1 MQDKRREEQTPE
13 SSPFES
19 EEISTL
25 PEDERREILSEID
38 RIASAAK
45 IAVTPDT
52 FTIPARY
59 RGIRLPLL
67 LNLAAA
73 LVLVGGVFGLFQLFQ
88 EEDELLRAGGG
99 VTMTAESRLIR
110 EIRREGEQ
118 RLEAK
123 DSEIASIRSQ
133 LEEARRE
140 RSAIRAG
147 IETRVRELEEQL
159 RAELEAEI
167 EVERLRLIREG
178 VGEED
183 IERLLRDYERRRL
196 VELRAE
202 VEAYRAELEREQE
215 ERVAVLAALELELA
229 RNLEEA
235 RRERNAILEDARR
248 RETELRSGYEQ
259 RLARLSEPV
268 ALAQQQV
275 AALERQ
281 RETEELVQQQ
291 IAGFYERIRS
301 AIAGADYR
309 GALEVIGRFR
319 QYLGTDGAPG
329 LPLVE
334 QRRATE
340 LHILDSLTRL
350 IEPLAV
356 TERTEDDAEDLLE
369 AARRFEDITRLFAA
383 AERAADAGDLDEADR
398 LATAALARVPYDLE
412 AHWMLRA
419 SAQGLADDDGMAA
432 RDENLEQLEARIGA
446 LEAELEAAQAQAA
459 ELTHREQALRGAE
472 QELRAQL
479 SAEREQQRRRVT
491 ELQEALSAAEA
502 EAARVAALPVAGSD
516 DDAVSAAELE
526 RLRRLE
532 DEMGRARAAYERFRE
547 TEADVVAGGED
558 ALALIEGKLHL
569 DEFLSSA
576 EVSGLF
582 PGLAERIRR
591 YDDGF
596 QETGRRGAILD
607 VMDIVYT
614 LSGLGDDDAR
624 RAYLLQERNRAA
636 EPELVEFLDELRYLV
651 AES

>member
-319 QYLGTDGAPG
+319 EYLVTDGAPG